1 MASCLPLA
9 PISRHLLA
17 GRPLVL
23 ASSSSSYNSL
33 SITSTSFPCSTHS
46 FSTATPSFPAIAKT
60 LPKTYQARG
69 EKAAKEL
76 AALFAVSSNGH
87 VVLGKNETSIR

>member
-17 GRPLVL
+17 GRQLVF
-23 ASSSSSYNSL
+23 APSSSYNSL
-33 SITSTSFPCSTHS
+33 LTSTSFPTSTHS

>member
-17 GRPLVL
+17 GRQLVL

-33 SITSTSFPCSTHS
+33 LTSTSIPACTHS

>member
-17 GRPLVL
+17 GRQLVL
-23 ASSSSSYNSL
+23 ASSSSSSYNSL
-33 SITSTSFPCSTHS
+33 LITSFPTSTLS

-60 LPKTYQARG
+60 LPKTYQAKG

>member
-17 GRPLVL
+17 GRQLVL
-23 ASSSSSYNSL
+23 APSSSSSYNSL
-33 SITSTSFPCSTHS
+33 LTSTSFPTSTHS